1 MSSIRRTGLA
11 TNPWMLALLAITLTA
26 GCSTQEKVS
35 YDPVNTKPI
44 VGDDAMAF
52 RSDWPVAVAHYQNG
66 AVAAWSTRYPYQT
79 KATATDT
86 SNLFLATPLF
96 LVQTAALPVELVVN
110 PPFQP
115 QLWYGVVYPPTYT
128 AQPPLPPKGGMP
140 PIRGVLYSELN
151 NGGSSS
157 GYGSR

>member
-1 MSSIRRTGLA
+1 MSSIRRTGLGA
-11 TNPWMLALLAITLTA
+11 NHWMLGLLAITLAA
-26 GCSTQEKVS
+26 GCSTQEKMS

-79 KATATDT
+79 KATASDT
-86 SNLFLATPLF
+86 SNLILAAPLF
-96 LVQTAALPVELVVN
+96 LVETAALPVDLVVN

-140 PIRGVLYSELN
+140 PISGLLYTDEN
-151 NGGSSS
+151 NNSSAA
-157 GYGSR
+157 GYGGR